1 MNDMYFTKFQ
11 IIFFIGLVVL
21 YIWDLKRKNTP
32 EGRAEENVREYNKM
46 LLDTYAELKS
56 EKENKKIAI

>member
-1 MNDMYFTKFQ
+1 MYFTKLQ

-21 YIWDLKRKNTP
+21 YIWDLKRKNTL

-46 LLDTYAELKS
+46 LLYTYAELKS
-56 EKENKKIAI
+56 EKENKKIAT

>member
-56 EKENKKIAI
+56 EKENKYKL